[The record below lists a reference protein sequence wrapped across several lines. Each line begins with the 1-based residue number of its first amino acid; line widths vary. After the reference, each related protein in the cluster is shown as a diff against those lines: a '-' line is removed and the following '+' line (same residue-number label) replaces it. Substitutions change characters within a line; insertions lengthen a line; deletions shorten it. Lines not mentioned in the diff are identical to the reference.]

1 MQYVH
6 CLYNLYD
13 VPTAHHCFAR
23 PWYHPYI
30 RCFSLNINSKGS
42 LAVTLL
48 IERRNHVEA
57 IGRRETY
64 RKREEERREGGE
76 WFKYRVGRG
85 AILKEEVWI
94 NRS

>member
-1 MQYVH
+1 M
-6 CLYNLYD
+6 
-13 VPTAHHCFAR
+13 
-23 PWYHPYI
+23 
-30 RCFSLNINSKGS
+30 
-42 LAVTLL
+42 